1 MAVSAFRTEVP
12 GDCMPRP
19 GFAKYSCEDSCSR
32 TVSLICAT
40 YEDKVCDTNVSTY
53 TRNMQKLDVMP

>member
-19 GFAKYSCEDSCSR
+19 WFTR
-32 TVSLICAT
+32 TKFCVQEPSACLICAS
-40 YEDKVCDTNVSTY
+40 YGDKVCDTNVY
-53 TRNMQKLDVMP
+53 TRDMQKLDVMP